1 MFNLSSAK
9 WTLTLDYGIAII
21 VYLGLAEL
29 LIALIRTLIVPTRRR
44 LGVDTRAPV
53 VR

>member
-1 MFNLSSAK
+1 V
-9 WTLTLDYGIAII
+9 I
-21 VYLGLAEL
+21 VYVGVAEL

-44 LGVDTRAPV
+44 LGVDTKAPI

>member
-1 MFNLSSAK
+1 V
-9 WTLTLDYGIAII
+9 I
-21 VYLGLAEL
+21 VYVGVAEL

-44 LGVDTRAPV
+44 LGADTGPSL